1 MSSISHHSLRIS
13 RSLWT
18 SGDSRLDKAQASAG
32 LVCHKSQ
39 PSRFFPWNVGGSA
52 LRRVTKVSCW
62 RRVDVSNQKL
72 HPLCSVLLSP
82 VSKPWQK
89 YKDVW
94 QSFHGVDVN
103 FFDKS
108 CYEWLTRLTGEDPE
122 GWWKK
127 SAKSPASIFETH
139 ANSGINYCTY
149 YEKLAAERCLPSTA
163 CQSLLKL

>member
-1 MSSISHHSLRIS
+1 MFIGCICLVSSISHRSLRIS

-72 HPLCSVLLSP
+72 HSLCSVLLSP
-82 VSKPWQK
+82 ASKPWQK

-94 QSFHGVDVN
+94 QSFRGVDIKN
-103 FFDKS
+103 FDETYLKN
-108 CYEWLTRLTGEDPE
+108 WLSRMGDSLDGWGPWRLM
-122 GWWKK
+122 
-127 SAKSPASIFETH
+127 
-139 ANSGINYCTY
+139 
-149 YEKLAAERCLPSTA
+149 EKIRKITS
-163 CQSLLKL
+163 